1 MFATFYDLYDS
12 INKYYY
18 CSNYYYIV
26 RQMER
31 WGKRV
36 SKPLASG
43 TIMYLEFPAQAPY
56 AYSVSDTGG
65 SEEKKLRSPPRGKI
79 CFKNIF
85 TKDNGISS
93 P

>member
-1 MFATFYDLYDS
+1 MTS
-12 INKYYY
+12 
-18 CSNYYYIV
+18 
-26 RQMER
+26 
-31 WGKRV
+31 
-36 SKPLASG
+36 
-43 TIMYLEFPAQAPY
+43 TIQLISTTTVVIITLHCKTNGEVGEKGVQISRLRHMYFEFPAQAPY
-56 AYSVSDTGG
+56 ACSVSDTGG